1 MHTHISDDEG
11 RTLADSALN
20 SLGVIRIEFWDVAD
34 VVDVDLSRHA
44 TRPWDAA
51 KLPRQDEP
59 LSVYE
64 RQKKLGAQHLA

>member
-1 MHTHISDDEG
+1 MRAHISDDEG

-34 VVDVDLSRHA
+34 VVYVGHLRNA

-51 KLPRQDEP
+51 KLPRQNEP
-59 LSVYE
+59 LSIYE

>member
-11 RTLADSALN
+11 RTLADSTLN
-20 SLGVIRIEFWDVAD
+20 SLGVIRIEFWDVAYVID
-34 VVDVDLSRHA
+34 EGRSRNA
-44 TRPWDAA
+44 TRLWDAA
-51 KLPRQDEP
+51 KLPRQNEP